1 MLSLSYFLSVSLV
14 LFRTFSLV
22 LASETELTNKICRRE
37 KCSWTNQILMNQI
50 SWRIGALNVCHF
62 SAIERFQLT
71 DCSCWKIVL
80 STPCDAE
87 IQKEECRQCVV
98 WASWDFGKKVTVSCT
113 LLSLACP
120 LSGWSP
126 KISAF
131 QLHLKASG
139 FYCKTFPQ
147 SKCKQGHIALCVL
160 FSWHRL
166 WRHCANPPHELAW
179 SSTNPRV
186 YIRRL
191 PCIHIYIY
199 IDIHM
204 YVSYIHMH
212 TYVCIHV

>member
-87 IQKEECRQCVV
+87 IQKEACRQCVV
-98 WASWDFGKKVTVSCT
+98 WASWEFGKKVTVSCT

-126 KISAF
+126 KSVHSSYIWRPAGFTAKRSLRVNASKAILLSAYSF
-131 QLHLKASG
+131 RGTVCGGIVRTPL
-139 FYCKTFPQ
+139 
-147 SKCKQGHIALCVL
+147 
-160 FSWHRL
+160 
-166 WRHCANPPHELAW
+166 
-179 SSTNPRV
+179 TNWLGVRRTPV
-186 YIRRL
+186 YI
-191 PCIHIYIY
+191 
-199 IDIHM
+199 
-204 YVSYIHMH
+204 
-212 TYVCIHV
+212 